1 MEIARAEMWANWSG
15 SQRSSPSIFHP
26 YSIEMLQGLVRVYPK
41 LRVVGAGHSFSALA
55 KTSDVLV
62 CLDQLKGMCDYD
74 REQCRSTFWAG
85 TRLYDVGEK
94 LATIDQALANQGDI
108 DRQSLAGAIATGT
121 HGTGVELPCL
131 SALVSEFELLTA
143 DGHLLCCNSEQN
155 ADIFAAGRVACGSLG
170 IMTRIQ
176 LQNRPMYRLQEQIR
190 LCSLTD
196 LYASIDKWKH
206 QHRHIE
212 FWAFTHSDNVILK
225 SLDETQEEAQA
236 RPDGWLDEDFMLNM
250 CCELNRIWP
259 GLNPWLQRL
268 LNIAIRPSKAV
279 DWSSRI
285 FPSVRNTR
293 FNEMEYQLPVKQGL
307 ACFEEVMEVLQQQ
320 KAPVFFP
327 IEFRYVRGDDIWLS
341 PFYQQDSVSISVHQF
356 YKQDYQV
363 IFDLV
368 EPIFRKYGGRPHWGK
383 LHSLEARQLCELYP
397 KWDEFIQLR
406 KSLDPQDKW
415 LNPYLERL
423 FIPS

>member
-1 MEIARAEMWANWSG
+1 MEIAPAERWTNWSG
-15 SQRSSPSIFHP
+15 SQHSNPSIFHP
-26 YSIEMLQGLVRVYPK
+26 YSIEMLQGLVHVYPK
-41 LRVVGAGHSFSALA
+41 LRVVGAGHSFSPLV

-62 CLDQLKGMCDYD
+62 CLDQLKGMCDFD
-74 REQCRSTFWAG
+74 QKECRSSFWAG
-85 TRLYDVGEK
+85 TRLYAVGEK
-94 LATIDQALANQGDI
+94 LATIDQALVNQGDI
-108 DRQSLAGAIATGT
+108 DKQSLAGAIATGT
-121 HGTGVELPCL
+121 HGTGLALPCL

-143 DGHLLCCNSEQN
+143 DGNLLRCTPEQN
-155 ADIFAAGRVACGSLG
+155 PEVFAAGRVALGSLG

-176 LQNRPMYRLQEQIR
+176 LQNRSMYRLREQIQ
-190 LCSLTD
+190 LCALED
-196 LYASIDKWKH
+196 IYAHMDQWKY

-212 FWAFTHSDNVILK
+212 FWAFTHANTVILK
-225 SLDETQEEAQA
+225 SLDETQEAAQA
-236 RPDGWLDEDFMLNM
+236 RPDGWMDEDFLLKI
-250 CCELNRIWP
+250 CCELTRLCP

-268 LNIAIRPSKAV
+268 LNVAIRPSTTV

-285 FPSVRNTR
+285 FPSIRNTR
-293 FNEMEYQLPVKQGL
+293 FNEMEYQLPLKQGL
-307 ACFEEVMEVLQQQ
+307 ACFEEIMYVLRRQ

-327 IEFRYVRGDDIWLS
+327 IEFRYVGEDDIWLS

-356 YKQDYQV
+356 YKQDYQA

-368 EPIFRKYGGRPHWGK
+368 EPIFQKYGGRPHWGK

-397 KWDEFIQLR
+397 KWHDFLQLR
-406 KSLDPQDKW
+406 KTLDPEGKW

>member
-1 MEIARAEMWANWSG
+1 
-15 SQRSSPSIFHP
+15 
-26 YSIEMLQGLVRVYPK
+26 
-41 LRVVGAGHSFSALA
+41 
-55 KTSDVLV
+55 
-62 CLDQLKGMCDYD
+62 MCDYD

-143 DGHLLCCNSEQN
+143 DGHLLCCNSEQH

-196 LYASIDKWKH
+196 LYANIDKWKH

-307 ACFEEVMEVLQQQ
+307 ACFEEVMEILQQQ

-397 KWDEFIQLR
+397 KWDEFMQLR